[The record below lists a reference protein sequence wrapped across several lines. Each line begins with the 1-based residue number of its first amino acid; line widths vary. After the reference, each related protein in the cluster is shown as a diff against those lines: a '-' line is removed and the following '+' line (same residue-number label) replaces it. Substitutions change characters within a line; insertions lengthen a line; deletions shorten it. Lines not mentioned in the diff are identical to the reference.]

1 VGGTASSGTTPFTYQ
16 LRQGVFVT
24 AIPQGPNLIL
34 RFTATRSDTAQPE
47 TITEVAISAALGR
60 TFFTL
65 VEAALETAE
74 FIFST
79 RHFASPWALDL
90 HAESQPGGEAIIT
103 VTGDETAQF
112 TLAWEFSSPRR
123 PIDSFTIP
131 TAFSKSEAAK
141 ANMRGTVHFP
151 VSVDDFI
158 QFVNRAYGQNA
169 PERFTD
175 FPLFPH
181 TWLHLTVTAQD
192 ATNRM
197 VNVHFDAITPSG
209 ERRFVAEAPAS
220 TSVGGRFVDQTV
232 TRMQEMLSE
241 EAAHPGSSR
250 PWQTEFYYD
259 DSDTGVVVVAVKGER
274 GLFDISY
281 HLETSIQKVKP
292 R

>member
-1 VGGTASSGTTPFTYQ
+1 ERILAKGLVACGGNMHWRLRKPVWLVLVLFAVGILPILGQAREKYGASEFFENEVEENMGASDILSLLDRTVGGTASSGTTPFTYQ

-112 TLAWEFSSPRR
+112 TLAWELSSPRR
-123 PIDSFTIP
+123 PIDSFPIP

-192 ATNRM
+192 ATNRV
-197 VNVHFDAITPSG
+197 VN
-209 ERRFVAEAPAS
+209 
-220 TSVGGRFVDQTV
+220 
-232 TRMQEMLSE
+232 
-241 EAAHPGSSR
+241 
-250 PWQTEFYYD
+250 
-259 DSDTGVVVVAVKGER
+259 
-274 GLFDISY
+274 
-281 HLETSIQKVKP
+281 
-292 R
+292 